1 MDFRGLGHVEKTFV
15 PFLEEVCSSY
25 PSLIECQ
32 KKRSRAFIQSTFTT
46 LGRLLQ
52 FLKKTKVKDMTPDA
66 CQRLQLLR
74 EELET
79 FKFDLAWLEL
89 HVESVFGMK
98 KNVGKVKRLRGD
110 VVVLEEEIKMR
121 RTILAA
127 AEVDLEVA
135 KRDLAKAEVEFN
147 KINTN
152 AELAYPL
159 A

>member
-1 MDFRGLGHVEKTFV
+1 
-15 PFLEEVCSSY
+15 
-25 PSLIECQ
+25 
-32 KKRSRAFIQSTFTT
+32 
-46 LGRLLQ
+46 
-52 FLKKTKVKDMTPDA
+52 MTPDA